1 MSDMSRRSRSF
12 SNAIQTRKEP
22 TDEIQNSKSI
32 RKKNHQTQTKRTA
45 DKVLRLLSAH
55 ISFAVDVR

>member
-1 MSDMSRRSRSF
+1 MSDTSRRSSSF
-12 SNAIQTRKEP
+12 SNANPDSKG
-22 TDEIQNSKSI
+22 TDEAIQNSKSI

-55 ISFAVDVR
+55 MSFAVDVR

>member
-1 MSDMSRRSRSF
+1 M
-12 SNAIQTRKEP
+12 
-22 TDEIQNSKSI
+22 TDVASIESVFERNPDSKAAIQNSKSI

-45 DKVLRLLSAH
+45 DKVLRLLSVH

>member
-1 MSDMSRRSRSF
+1 VTDVASIESVFERKSRLERNRRE
-12 SNAIQTRKEP
+12 A
-22 TDEIQNSKSI
+22 IQNSKSI

-45 DKVLRLLSAH
+45 DKVLRLLSVH

>member
-1 MSDMSRRSRSF
+1 VTDVASIESVFERKSRLERNRRE
-12 SNAIQTRKEP
+12 A
-22 TDEIQNSKSI
+22 IQNSKSI